1 MCVHKLGPTP
11 FQKKKKITDVEPA
24 SVIRRQNFENPTA
37 PYEDRQEK
45 CRVIQLLTS
54 SVCK

>member
-11 FQKKKKITDVEPA
+11 LQKKKKKNTDVEPA
-24 SVIRRQNFENPTA
+24 SVIRRRNRENRTA

-45 CRVIQLLTS
+45 CRVTVINKFC
-54 SVCK
+54 V